1 MLFRSQQNTARYKAH
16 RRVRV
21 HCPTASSAQSS
32 TAYKCCIARKPRAQ
46 CGCPLHHV
54 SAASLHVCTLQFRLE
69 AQLPGRS
76 QDNKSRTRIVLL
88 LCVCI
93 YRIFFAQPFFRTF
106 LAPLVWCNQPSS
118 QRCVRCVVR
127 TTPICMY
134 CSTRR
139 HGIRYFPAGCTR
151 GHWESFAGHE
161 CIGSVT

>member
-1 MLFRSQQNTARYKAH
+1 M
-16 RRVRV
+16 

-32 TAYKCCIARKPRAQ
+32 AAYKCCIALKPRAQ

-54 SAASLHVCTLQFRLE
+54 SAASLHVCTLPFSLE
-69 AQLPGRS
+69 AQLPGEIPRQQIS
-76 QDNKSRTRIVLL
+76 DKDSLTLM
-88 LCVCI
+88 CV
-93 YRIFFAQPFFRTF
+93 YTAFFFATFFFRTF

-139 HGIRYFPAGCTR
+139 HGIRYFPACCTR
-151 GHWESFAGHE
+151 GHWELFAGHE
-161 CIGSVT
+161 CIESVT